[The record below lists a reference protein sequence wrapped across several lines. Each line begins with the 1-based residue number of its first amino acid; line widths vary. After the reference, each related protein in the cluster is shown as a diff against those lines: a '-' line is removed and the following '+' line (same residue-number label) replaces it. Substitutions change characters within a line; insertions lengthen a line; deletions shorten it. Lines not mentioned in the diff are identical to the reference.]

1 MSVLDT
7 CCFFLSVTNIH
18 TPPSLPP
25 SVLLRHIC
33 VAAKIP
39 HVTKLAQDAIRDGKC
54 VVIGLLSTGE
64 AVAKRYVKNRA
75 GSAARTAA
83 AAALG
88 GAGGGGGGGR
98 GGGRPARKSAE
109 KVVSYKAMLGS
120 DSEEEEEGGKEGGK
134 EGEDTKMEVGAGA
147 GGGKGKEKAKARR
160 SSASSSALDDD
171 DEEYKG
177 KSDEE
182 EEEEGGGGGAAA
194 VAGAKKGGGGGRRR
208 SRAGDDD
215 DEEEEDS
222 EGEEDEDGGE
232 DEDDDGFVGIEST
245 LLDLIKKYVPDMGLC
260 QKPDVPFN
268 YSEKKAYLIDRV
280 RAQDLP
286 QFPLDDLILSL
297 GGHGKVA
304 EITGRKCRLG
314 YDRDGNPVEI
324 SRAKTLGV
332 SQKRVNIEE
341 MRAFQAGG
349 KLVAII
355 SDAGSTGISL
365 HADRRAKNQRR
376 RVHMTLEIP
385 YNSSSFVQQLGRSHR
400 SNQVSGVRFSC
411 VCLLPPRQV
420 LALPPSLPPFF
431 PPSVGP
437 NINASLIYLTP
448 PSLPPSL
455 PPFQP
460 QYMTV
465 VTDLPGE
472 IRFAAVSARGPG

>member
-1 MSVLDT
+1 VLDT

-147 GGGKGKEKAKARR
+147 GGGKGKAKAKARR

-215 DEEEEDS
+215 DEEEEEDS
-222 EGEEDEDGGE
+222 EGEEEEDGGE

>member
-1 MSVLDT
+1 MLDT

-182 EEEEGGGGGAAA
+182 EEEEGGGAAAAA

-215 DEEEEDS
+215 DEEEEEDS